1 MSRVLYLLGTAAP
14 PVLDLSTVVTAAQAR
29 GWDVCVGLTPAAAD
43 WLEDELGA
51 LAELTGHRVKSRYR
65 RPGERDDWPPADVAL
80 LAPATLNSVNCVAL
94 GLTPSW
100 PIGYAVEAL
109 GRRAPLAVMPC
120 LKDTMAAHPQFGR
133 SVQTLGDAGAQVL
146 LGPGGFTPH
155 RSGQAGPYPW
165 ADALDALSEM

>member
-14 PVLDLSTVVTAAQAR
+14 PVLDVAIVVTSAQAR
-29 GWDVCVGLTPAAAD
+29 GWDVCVGLTPTAAD

-51 LAELTGHRVKSRYR
+51 LADLTGHPVKSRYR
-65 RPGERDDWPPADVAL
+65 RPGERDSWPPADVAL
-80 LAPATLNSVNCVAL
+80 LAPATLNSVNAVAL

-120 LKDTMAAHPQFGR
+120 VKDTMAAHPQFGR
-133 SVQTLGDAGAQVL
+133 SVQTLRDAGARVL
-146 LGPGGFTPH
+146 LGPGGFVPH
-155 RSGQAGPYPW
+155 ASGQAGLYPW
-165 ADALDALSEM
+165 ETALTTLDTM